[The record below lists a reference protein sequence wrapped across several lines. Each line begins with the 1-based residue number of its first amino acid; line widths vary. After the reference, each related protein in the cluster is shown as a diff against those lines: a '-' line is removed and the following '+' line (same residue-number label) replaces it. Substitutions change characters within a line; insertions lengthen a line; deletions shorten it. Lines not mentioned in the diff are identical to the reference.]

1 MVSVRGASAQDVPA
15 IASIYNQGI
24 EDGVAT
30 LEYAPKTLAE
40 MGRWF
45 EAHDER
51 YAVLAACAADEVVG
65 WASLNSYS
73 HRCAYDGV
81 ADLSIYIRRDWRNR
95 GVGRQL
101 LQAVEA
107 EAVRG
112 GFHKIVLFA
121 LSFNDAGRRLYAGS
135 GFREVGVFVE
145 QGKLDGRYVD
155 VLIME
160 KLVKTT

>member
-1 MVSVRGASAQDVPA
+1 MVSVRRASAQDVPA

-73 HRCAYDGV
+73 HRCASTALRTSRSTSAGIG
-81 ADLSIYIRRDWRNR
+81 AIAAWAASCCRR
-95 GVGRQL
+95 
-101 LQAVEA
+101 
-107 EAVRG
+107 
-112 GFHKIVLFA
+112 
-121 LSFNDAGRRLYAGS
+121 
-135 GFREVGVFVE
+135 
-145 QGKLDGRYVD
+145 
-155 VLIME
+155 
-160 KLVKTT
+160 